1 MAEAERISISNKAC
15 LGAGVNIITGFS
27 DGSTEAKFLTEWYE
41 LTVEAELSLYKWRF
55 ATETV
60 NLQSSLLDLV
70 PDTRYDTAYQ
80 APANVLS
87 VDTVL
92 INDVPVEYDRHGD
105 QIHMNNS
112 SDDDPIIKYRYRADE
127 SLWNPYFT
135 LLIVY
140 RLATMLSFSIA
151 RKDDVARSMKSLADE
166 HWRKAKTEDSQSQTN
181 QKLKL
186 SRLNR
191 GRHGRMEK
199 FWRNR

>member
-135 LLIVY
+135 LLIAY